1 MDEKFEIEIDGSAF
15 DASAQ
20 SSNLQGR
27 RQFTRG
33 VAEMQK
39 RVEALDRYDD
49 FAELKIGADKY
60 EKLKLKDEYGI
71 EKNADHA
78 GGDVI
83 FEHQKKAALAF
94 LRDLRGFGLLA
105 DVVGSGKTFEAGV
118 ILSELAVRNKVKSLL
133 VVAPNQVFD
142 NWVEVLEQ
150 KFGLGKG
157 VLYQVRNPETDED
170 GEEGKAPSLAEVL
183 HEVGT
188 TRSGNFHRPNRPII
202 VDAEV
207 FAQWRNVAGLLIDVI
222 VVDEAHHLCE
232 ENGKYPYAMKLLS
245 EMMKVKKEAEATYCL
260 LLTATPHSG
269 NLANMFRLWYFI
281 RCRGGNPDDFIEE
294 KEERRS
300 EEYKAENKFYYEN
313 ICHGSSNITEFIRK
327 VKREEVMAKH
337 YLKLAEYLG
346 EAGLKEY
353 EGKTEYE
360 QSAVITAFLEQPKY
374 ADVKRAVTHSVAG
387 AYHNGVLR
395 SIMIRQA
402 NHLSKEKKVKNIFFF
417 PTPKL
422 VKQLTILGLNQENL
436 TVDFAH
442 TDANFAPTVVLDGE
456 KIPLI
461 TYVNRA
467 KRNGE
472 DFSQAYAQIINAV
485 IGALSKEDGVDKIF
499 TKRGYPS
506 YYADRILGMKESV
519 AKNTVLVPVKYD
531 NSKLGYKFEYA
542 KNILQAH
549 GKRRVLV
556 FFDYELSKAETVYEE
571 FCAELLKDEKFA
583 SRVIIGNSVAKNKIV
598 DDFNKKDDAILIVK
612 DAGFTEGANLQAC
625 NIIINFQ
632 VTPDP
637 LAMDQRIGRIFRL
650 GQKNDVE
657 IYSLADMHKLE
668 GFALAYFAS
677 IGLLSSNS
685 GDATILAGSNSD
697 NMVAIRC
704 KECRKVKLLPRQE
717 YELEM
722 EKFKRTH
729 SRGSAL
735 ICAEKQ
741 QCTYNS
747 PDGKGTLMTE
757 ISVYDFKCDNC
768 GIVLSRSVS
777 DEGYLCI
784 SRNDAGEKGKMC
796 NSGEEGDRAIY
807 CRKICSLSNC
817 SWFKRNKR
825 LAEGCMALKQ
835 YRANRN
841 ISDAELGRFCLECNI
856 KECPDECKITDVGPE
871 QISGCQSCRYSECSP
886 KPYVLDFDDKW
897 TAECPAC
904 RAKRWH
910 GRLKPIVARTFATF
924 IRESWKFAHDG
935 GESFCENL
943 GREADNVHFV
953 RDILGDDGEN

>member
-1 MDEKFEIEIDGSAF
+1 MDEKFEIEIESSAF
-15 DASAQ
+15 DAQGQ

-27 RQFTRG
+27 RQYTRG

-39 RVEALDRYDD
+39 TVEALDRYDD
-49 FAELKIGADKY
+49 FGELKIGADKY
-60 EKLKLKDEYGI
+60 EKTGKSAYGI
-71 EKNADHA
+71 PKTVDHA

-83 FEHQKKAALAF
+83 FEHQKSAALQF

-133 VVAPNQVFD
+133 VVVPNQVFD
-142 NWVEVLEQ
+142 NWVEVLEER
-150 KFGLGKG
+150 FGLGKG
-157 VLYQVRNPETDED
+157 VLYQVRGGEDED
-170 GEEGKAPSLAEVL
+170 GKTAKSPSLAEVL
-183 HEVGT
+183 GEVGT
-188 TRSGNFHRPNRPII
+188 TRDGKFFRPNRPII
-202 VDAEV
+202 VDVEV
-207 FAQWRNVAGLLIDVI
+207 FAGWKNSEGLLIDVI

-232 ENGKYPYAMKLLS
+232 ENGKYPFAMKLLS

-281 RCRGGNPDDFIEE
+281 RCRGGNPDDFVQE
-294 KEERRS
+294 KEESRS
-300 EEYKAENKFYYEN
+300 AEYKAENKFYFEN

-327 VKREEVMAKH
+327 VTHEEVTGK
-337 YLKLAEYLG
+337 YYKELAAYLG
-346 EAGLKEY
+346 AEGLKEFSS
-353 EGKTEYE
+353 KTEYE
-360 QSAVITAFLEQPKY
+360 QSVIITEFLEDRKNHELRTK
-374 ADVKRAVTHSVAG
+374 VMHSVAG

-402 NHLSKEKKVKNIFFF
+402 NQLTKEKNVKNIFFF
-417 PTPKL
+417 PTL
-422 VKQLTILGLNQENL
+422 DAVKTLDIRGLNEEL
-436 TVDFAH
+436 ITIDFSKTSA
-442 TDANFAPTVVLDGE
+442 DFMPTVTADGE
-456 KIPLI
+456 KCTLAE
-461 TYVNRA
+461 YVTRS
-467 KRNGE
+467 KRNGME
-472 DFSQAYAQIINAV
+472 FGDAYSELFNAM
-485 IGALSKEDGVDKIF
+485 IGALSKKEGVDKIF
-499 TKRGYPS
+499 TKKGYPK
-506 YYADRILGMKESV
+506 YYSDRVLGMTESV
-519 AKNTVLVPVKYD
+519 AKNTVLVPVKH
-531 NSKLGYKFEYA
+531 NAQKLGYKYEYA
-542 KNILQAH
+542 KKILAAH
-549 GKRRVLV
+549 KGRVLV
-556 FFDYELSKAETVYEE
+556 FFDYELGKNETVYDE
-571 FCAELLKDEKFA
+571 FIEALSGEEKFKN
-583 SRVIIGNSVAKNKIV
+583 RIIVGSSAGKNRIV
-598 DDFNKKDDAILIVK
+598 EEFNKKDDAILIVK

-625 NIIINFQ
+625 NVILNYQ

-704 KECRKVKLLPRQE
+704 RECRKVKLLPRQE
-717 YELEM
+717 YELEL
-722 EKFKRTH
+722 EKYKKTQN
-729 SRGSAL
+729 RGSVL
-735 ICAEKQ
+735 ICGDKP
-741 QCTYNS
+741 QCRLNS
-747 PDGKGTLMTE
+747 PDGKGTLMSE

-784 SRNDAGEKGKMC
+784 SRNDSGEKGKMC
-796 NSGEEGDRAIY
+796 NSGDKGDRAIY
-807 CRKICSLSNC
+807 CRKICSLFNC
-817 SWFKRNKR
+817 SWFKNNKT
-825 LAEGCMALKQ
+825 LANGCMALKAYKQ
-835 YRANRN
+835 NRN
-841 ISDAELGRFCLECNI
+841 ISDAELGMFCAQCRI
-856 KECPDECKITDVGPE
+856 KECNDECKIKDVGPGE
-871 QISGCQSCRYSECSP
+871 ISACSTCRYSECSP

-904 RAKRWH
+904 KARKRR
-910 GRLKPIVARTFATF
+910 GLLKPIVARTFATF

-953 RDILGDDGEN
+953 RDILGDDGETRR